1 MKTRRMRNK
10 RKTRKGGGTEFD
22 RTKNIWVSTSKSKDR
37 NSNHSQYSL
46 AEATFLNRLK
56 VTEYHGVIIRVN
68 GREHRYPNKPALL
81 RDHDVITEKLGEGF
95 LLEDITKHEFDT
107 LFLEMNKTIQSLRI
121 ALEKRKEE
129 NKIHP
134 DSEINKHRDSEIL
147 LRDLLGAIEVFLVP
161 YREQEERFK
170 PKQLIKRKI
179 TPKPFTFKIDT
190 ETEVSEPERETERE
204 PEREIEREPERES
217 EPEKYYETSHIDA
230 VVIPNKFF
238 VTTVVNDIVANSF
251 ALIAKGDKMIL
262 LVGGNEL
269 NIITLGTKVESH
281 DVFDVE
287 APIDYLTTAMI
298 HGKLFIYIVIENTLY
313 KIPFKNASE
322 IGERMPMISLKIS
335 GLSYDLTQGLVC
347 LHSNRLYKYKEKSE
361 KRMIEDLPVRDIS
374 SKNIDINER
383 FTAIAD
389 TGNHRIIII
398 NNKTKTYLPIGTGMG
413 CADGISPQFNS
424 PEDVCFM
431 LDSSILVADTGNHCI
446 RRLYQTKEG
455 WITETIAGT
464 PTVPG
469 NKHGSSQVAQFHF
482 PCKVKVQDDSTF
494 FVIDRGNTCIKKV
507 ELYTPGLERAHFL
520 DSLPVSTFHIND
532 LVELIH
538 QENPKHNG
546 IQGLVTALGDEIT
559 VFFNST
565 ERKYPPSLLRVIPPP
580 TFHLYDT
587 IQIVHTKTE
596 HNGVQGK
603 VMSINGRQIKV
614 FNTHGINVTLPD
626 VYLQK
631 ITSPKLKQY
640 DKVVFLSVDHKL
652 NEKIGAIMKINGESY
667 VIAIRETPK
676 TYTLHVLP
684 IHLLKLPSEPLS
696 IKDHVFSRIDKT
708 YGVVHEIIPENSTTV
723 ALYIIKTSQGFSE
736 PSPAFVLEKINP
748 KIGKRIQLVNYQ
760 GEKAKFNGKQ
770 GTVKEYDSEKDIY
783 LIAFDNGKDG
793 PINGRYV
800 EFI

>member
-1 MKTRRMRNK
+1 M
-10 RKTRKGGGTEFD
+10 
-22 RTKNIWVSTSKSKDR
+22 
-37 NSNHSQYSL
+37 
-46 AEATFLNRLK
+46 
-56 VTEYHGVIIRVN
+56 
-68 GREHRYPNKPALL
+68 
-81 RDHDVITEKLGEGF
+81 
-95 LLEDITKHEFDT
+95 
-107 LFLEMNKTIQSLRI
+107 
-121 ALEKRKEE
+121 
-129 NKIHP
+129 
-134 DSEINKHRDSEIL
+134 
-147 LRDLLGAIEVFLVP
+147 
-161 YREQEERFK
+161 
-170 PKQLIKRKI
+170 
-179 TPKPFTFKIDT
+179 
-190 ETEVSEPERETERE
+190 
-204 PEREIEREPERES
+204 
-217 EPEKYYETSHIDA
+217 
-230 VVIPNKFF
+230 
-238 VTTVVNDIVANSF
+238 
-251 ALIAKGDKMIL
+251 
-262 LVGGNEL
+262 
-269 NIITLGTKVESH
+269 NIITLGNNVESH
-281 DVFDVE
+281 VVFDVE

-298 HGKLFIYIVIENTLY
+298 RGELFIYIVIENTLY
-313 KIPFKNASE
+313 KIPFRNASE

-361 KRMIEDLPVRDIS
+361 KRIEDLPVRDIS

-398 NNKTKTYLPIGTGMG
+398 NNKTKTYVPIGSDMG
-413 CADGISPQFNS
+413 CSDGISPQFNS

-469 NKHGSSQVAQFHF
+469 NKNGLCQVAQFHF

-507 ELYTPGLERAHFL
+507 ELNIPGLERHYFL
-520 DSLPVSTFHIND
+520 ASLPVPTFHIND

-546 IQGLVTALGDEIT
+546 IQGLVTALGNEIT

-587 IQIVHTKTE
+587 IQIVHTKTK

-631 ITSPKLKQY
+631 ITAPKLKLY
-640 DKVVFLSVDHKL
+640 DKVVFLSVENKL

-667 VIAIRETPK
+667 DVSITITEDENPK
-676 TYTLHVLP
+676 TYSLHVLP
-684 IHLLKLPSEPLS
+684 IHLLKLPTELLS

-723 ALYIIKTSQGFSE
+723 TLYIVKTSQGFSE
-736 PSPAFVLEKINP
+736 PSPAFVLKKIDNPEKID
-748 KIGKRIQLVNYQ
+748 KRIRLVNYQ

-770 GTVKEYDSEKDIY
+770 GTVKDYDSEKDIY

-793 PINGRYV
+793 PVNGRYV